1 MSYAWNQLEYAIKAL
16 AGSSE
21 QRARLV
27 RAYNNLVK
35 LKAKDL
41 PAEVS
46 ADLDKL
52 VGSIPRYPAK
62 NLRREIKTE
71 VNSLTDAE
79 IVEAINL
86 ITNMHDAVAIYQPR
100 PSQHAWASNLHP

>member
-16 AGSSE
+16 AGRNE

-27 RAYNNLVK
+27 SAYNHLVK

-52 VGSIPRYPAK
+52 IGNIPRYPAK
-62 NLRREIKTE
+62 NLRGEIKIE
-71 VNSLTDAE
+71 VDSLTDAE
-79 IVEAINL
+79 IADAISL

-100 PSQHAWASNLHP
+100 PHHAWASNAHP